1 MIFNYYSRLVF
12 ITIIVPLAVQ
22 IFGYMRKVVHSPC
35 SPFLRRLD
43 YLVQTFG
50 YIWTIYFYLSKF
62 MDISGLVRFVQVFG
76 PFWQHPY
83 HAAQLSLAVLLGFRV
98 LRNRRIE
105 RKSRRN
111 MSHLGL
117 DPDKNQI
124 GI

>member
-76 PFWQHPY
+76 PFLGSTSVPCCAITVGCVTWIY
-83 HAAQLSLAVLLGFRV
+83 RIFSCDGAEITEEYVVLS
-98 LRNRRIE
+98 
-105 RKSRRN
+105 
-111 MSHLGL
+111 L
-117 DPDKNQI
+117 DPDRT
-124 GI
+124 